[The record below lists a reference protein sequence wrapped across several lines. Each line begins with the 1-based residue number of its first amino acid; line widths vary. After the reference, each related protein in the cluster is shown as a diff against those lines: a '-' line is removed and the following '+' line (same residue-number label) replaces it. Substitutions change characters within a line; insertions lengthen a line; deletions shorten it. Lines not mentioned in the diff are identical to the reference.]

1 MIPGQYDDSR
11 TVLDTS
17 YFQVCFQELNFRN
30 VISGTIFQKQCFK
43 NIISGT
49 VFQEHILQE
58 QYFRNNISGTVFQ
71 EQYFR
76 NSISILADGFLLL
89 KHKSLYMDIQSRL
102 FVIDLEHI
110 IWTARSSFTHRKSI
124 LLTELIKQHLG
135 LIYVRMMKDMST
147 ECSNGQ

>member
-49 VFQEHILQE
+49 VFQEHIFQE

-71 EQYFR
+71 EQYFK
-76 NSISILADGFLLL
+76 LASGFLGYVLGCWIL
-89 KHKSLYMDIQSRL
+89 GWGEGFPARDIWFL
-102 FVIDLEHI
+102 GMMLPA
-110 IWTARSSFTHRKSI
+110 TGPMARA
-124 LLTELIKQHLG
+124 
-135 LIYVRMMKDMST
+135 
-147 ECSNGQ
+147 